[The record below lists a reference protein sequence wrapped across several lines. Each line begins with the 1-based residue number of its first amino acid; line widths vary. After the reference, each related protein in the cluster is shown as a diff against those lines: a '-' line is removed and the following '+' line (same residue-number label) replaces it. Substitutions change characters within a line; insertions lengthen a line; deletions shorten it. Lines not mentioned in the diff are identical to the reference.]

1 MLEKTR
7 QQIVEE
13 TVEFTEE
20 FPLYRIILENVI
32 FWFMILLGA
41 LGFYQIRVQG
51 FDYPIFTF
59 IFLGYSLYMLLY
71 HLRKKSCIH
80 CYYYGKN
87 CHLGWGKLASRFY
100 SKGDPEEFMRD
111 EASFQSYWD
120 YWGTKAP
127 IIAMVASLI
136 FAFNYWMLTNLL
148 FFVGLNF
155 FMMKYFGKYVCIHC
169 KMRGVCFF
177 ARRILGESIA

>member
-87 CHLGWGKLASRFY
+87 CHLG
-100 SKGDPEEFMRD
+100 
-111 EASFQSYWD
+111 
-120 YWGTKAP
+120 
-127 IIAMVASLI
+127 
-136 FAFNYWMLTNLL
+136 
-148 FFVGLNF
+148 
-155 FMMKYFGKYVCIHC
+155 
-169 KMRGVCFF
+169 
-177 ARRILGESIA
+177 